1 MTDQAISHTQP
12 GRVAAAWFT
21 LGAIYRNW
29 KARRQVR
36 KLQDR
41 EDRILDDI
49 GVTRDEIAWASHLPL
64 STNAA
69 CELERAA
76 YRRRKEEQLKWL

>member
-1 MTDQAISHTQP
+1 MTDQSISHTQS
-12 GRVAAAWFT
+12 GCVATVQRT
-21 LGAIYRNW
+21 LGALYRNW

-49 GVTRDEIAWASHLPL
+49 GVTRDELAWASHLPL
-64 STNAA
+64 SVNSA

>member
-1 MTDQAISHTQP
+1 MTDRAISQTNTRRIASP
-12 GRVAAAWFT
+12 RFT
-21 LGAIYRNW
+21 LSAIYRNW
-29 KARRQVR
+29 KARRQVK

-41 EDRILDDI
+41 DDRILDDI

-64 STNAA
+64 SANAA
-69 CELERAA
+69 DELDRVA

>member
-1 MTDQAISHTQP
+1 MTNQAISQTQS
-12 GRVAAAWFT
+12 GRVATVRFT
-21 LGAIYRNW
+21 LATLYRNW

-36 KLQDR
+36 RLQDR

-49 GVTRDEIAWASHLPL
+49 GVTRDEITWASHVPL
-64 STNAA
+64 SLNAA

-76 YRRRKEEQLKWL
+76 YRRRKEEQMKWL

>member
-1 MTDQAISHTQP
+1 MTHHAIPQTRTRRSALPQ
-12 GRVAAAWFT
+12 FT
-21 LGAIYRNW
+21 LRAIYRNW

-41 EDRILDDI
+41 DDRILDDI

-64 STNAA
+64 SANAA
-69 CELERAA
+69 EELDRAA

>member
-1 MTDQAISHTQP
+1 MTNQAISQVRTRQ
-12 GRVAAAWFT
+12 VASLQFT

-29 KARRQVR
+29 KARRAVA

-41 EDRILDDI
+41 EDSILDDI

-64 STNAA
+64 SANAA